1 MQRSAESR
9 APLGGSSRVLRG
21 LTGAHILSREVA
33 MPIMLISKAKA
44 LQLLERRIAQL
55 LEKQRAAR
63 DSARSYTYDD
73 YHGIYHSAVALLA
86 RLFDVDGASCSQRHR

>member
-1 MQRSAESR
+1 
-9 APLGGSSRVLRG
+9 
-21 LTGAHILSREVA
+21 

-44 LQLLERRIAQL
+44 LQLRERRIALL

-73 YHGIYHSAVALLA
+73 YDGIDHSAVVLLA
-86 RLFDVDGASCSQRHR
+86 RLFDVDGASCSQRHGRGAPRIRVRER